1 MNVFEG
7 FLMNMMIIIFPI
19 YLYFFYI
26 AYNRNV
32 EKKENDLFFTFS
44 LISSYYFISKYL
56 SFFSMVYTYSL
67 DIILFLAYLNKRK
80 DCILLISILN
90 VYIYYSSYHFP
101 FLLLLIEYT
110 IYYVIYSLSR
120 KNSYTFSF
128 IFIFIKTCFLF
139 LFHSTNITTYLLF
152 YIMIYFVYLTF
163 LSGEDVMKYYHTMKE
178 LEKEKTLYKSLFK
191 ITHEIKN
198 PIAVCKGYLDMYD
211 ERNQKTY
218 SYIPIV
224 KNEIERT
231 LILLEDF
238 LSIHHLKIDKD
249 MMDVTLL
256 LEDVTDHFKMIC
268 LDKKIKFIT
277 DFDDEEIYI
286 NADYHRL
293 LQVCINMIK
302 NSMEALNHKKNG
314 FIKISLKKISD
325 YIYIIIEDN
334 GEGMDQETLDK
345 VKEPFFSTKEK
356 GSGIGVC
363 LSNQIIEA
371 HGGKLFYESS
381 KNEGTKV
388 TIKLKEA

>member
-7 FLMNMMIIIFPI
+7 FLMNLMIIIFPI

-56 SFFSMVYTYSL
+56 SFFPMVYTYSL

-163 LSGEDVMKYYHTMKE
+163 LSGENVMKYYHTMKE

-314 FIKISLKKISD
+314 FIKLSLRKISD

>member
-7 FLMNMMIIIFPI
+7 FLMNLMIIIFPI

-56 SFFSMVYTYSL
+56 SFFLMFY
-67 DIILFLAYLNKRK
+67 
-80 DCILLISILN
+80 ILLISILN

-314 FIKISLKKISD
+314 FIKLSLRKISD

>member
-7 FLMNMMIIIFPI
+7 FLMNLMIIIFPI

-56 SFFSMVYTYSL
+56 SFFPMVYTYSL

-314 FIKISLKKISD
+314 FIKLSLRKISD